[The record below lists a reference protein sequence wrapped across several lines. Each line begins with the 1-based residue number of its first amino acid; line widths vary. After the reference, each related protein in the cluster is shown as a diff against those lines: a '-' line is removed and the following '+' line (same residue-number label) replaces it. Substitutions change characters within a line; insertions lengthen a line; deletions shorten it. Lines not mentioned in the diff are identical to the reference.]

1 MAHTP
6 VSIVIFGV
14 TGDLARGKII
24 PAIFDL
30 YRHGDIGE
38 DFSVIGYGRKVLCA
52 EEFSSLINDAI
63 ALKYPDKN
71 PKSLRQARRFIDKCT
86 YVQGELAEKK
96 GYDLLKEA
104 TKGSGRNIFFL
115 SVHPE
120 LHSTIIS
127 QLGKEKLLN
136 KESQIMIE
144 KPFGHDAVSAASL
157 DALLRRYI
165 QENQIYRVDHYLG
178 KSALIDVIERRR
190 NDPDFERAL
199 GYIKEIKV
207 SLWETK
213 TVARRGAFYDIVG
226 ALKDVGQNHLLQMLA
241 VILSSKSVLSPD
253 ATKVQKAR
261 AGAISSLRIKTPVM
275 RGQYVKYHDEPG
287 VNPYSETE
295 TFFSINASTV
305 LARHRKA
312 NIYLSAGKALSE
324 SRADIYIKF
333 SKPVKLKEGVI
344 KEMIFTINT
353 PLGLSNSAGRNREAY
368 EMIFLAV
375 LKKDQKL
382 FCSLDEAIAGW
393 KFDERVRGFW
403 KQHETPLQRYEVGG
417 TIHISKKLDSVI

>member
-14 TGDLARGKII
+14 TGDLARGKLI

-38 DFSVIGYGRKVLCA
+38 DFSVIGYGRKPLRA
-52 EEFSSLINDAI
+52 EEFASLINDAI
-63 ALKYPDKN
+63 ALKYPDKDS
-71 PKSLRQARRFIDKCT
+71 KSLHQIRLFIKKCK
-86 YVQGELAEKK
+86 YVKGELAEKK
-96 GYDLLKEA
+96 GYDNLKK
-104 TKGSGRNIFFL
+104 TIKNSKRSIFFL

-120 LHSTIIS
+120 LHSTIIE

-144 KPFGHDAVSAASL
+144 KPFGHDAVSATSL

-165 QENQIYRVDHYLG
+165 HENQIYRVDHYLG
-178 KSALIDVIERRR
+178 KLALIDLVERRR
-190 NDPDFERAL
+190 SDPDFEKAL
-199 GYIKEIKV
+199 TNISEIKV

-213 TVARRGAFYDIVG
+213 TIARRGAFYDIVG

-241 VILSSKSVLSPD
+241 TILSSKSVLSQD
-253 ATKVQKAR
+253 ATMVQKAR
-261 AGAISSLRIKTPVM
+261 AAAISSLRIKMPVV
-275 RGQYVKYHDEPG
+275 RAQYAKYHDEQG

-295 TFFSINASTV
+295 TFFSINASTI

-333 SKPVKLKEGVI
+333 SKRVKLKEGVV
-344 KEMIFTINT
+344 KEMTFTLNT
-353 PLGLSNSAGRNREAY
+353 PLGLARPEGRNREAY
-368 EMIFLAV
+368 EMIFLAA

-393 KFDERVRGFW
+393 KFDERVRDFW
-403 KQHETPLQRYEVGG
+403 KQHETPLLRYEVGG
-417 TIHISKKLDSVI
+417 TIHLSK